1 MNRITLAC
9 IVSALITPI
18 AMADMT
24 IGVTQAF
31 GNHLFLTNVRN
42 AMEEQAA
49 TYSDVTLQF
58 EDAQGDIG
66 RQLNHIQNFISADL
80 DAMIVSAVDT
90 AATPRMISLAQ
101 EANIP
106 LVFVNREPE
115 IDNLPEGVA
124 FVGSDENDSGRL
136 QIEEIARLLNYKG
149 NVAIMVGELGIN
161 ATVLRTKG
169 VEDFV
174 GQHPD
179 MHIVAKQPAHFMRN
193 DAIDLMNNWIVDGRQ
208 IDAIAAN
215 NDEMAIGAIR
225 AMHQAGLDPQNMII
239 GGIDASGDALME
251 MENGNLDVT
260 VFQDAKGQG
269 RESVK
274 TAVSLIQGEHVDS
287 YVWLPFQLVTPDN
300 YKDFID
306 Q

>member
-1 MNRITLAC
+1 MKRTVLAC
-9 IVSALITPI
+9 LVSALITPV
-18 AMADMT
+18 AMADIT

-31 GNHLFLTNVRN
+31 GNHLFLTNVRG

-49 TYSDVTLQF
+49 TYPDVALQF
-58 EDAQGDIG
+58 EDAQGDIS
-66 RQLNHIQNFISADL
+66 RQLNHIQNFISAGM
-80 DAMIVSAVDT
+80 DAVIVSAVDT
-90 AATPRMISLAQ
+90 AVTPRMISLASD
-101 EANIP
+101 AGIP

-115 IDNLPEGVA
+115 VDNLPEGMA

-136 QIEEIARLLNYKG
+136 QIEEIGRLLDYQG
-149 NVAIMVGELGIN
+149 NVAIMVGELGIS
-161 ATVLRTKG
+161 ATELRTKG

-174 GQHPD
+174 AQHPD

-193 DAIDLMNNWIVDGRQ
+193 DAIDLMNNWIVDGMH

-225 AMHQAGLDPQNMII
+225 ALNQAGIDPQEIII
-239 GGIDASGDALME
+239 GGIDASEDALSE
-251 MENGNLDVT
+251 MEKGGLDVT

-274 TAVSLIQGEHVDS
+274 AAVGLLRGEDVEA

-300 YKDFID
+300 YQEFVT